1 MNYIENIFICLAA
14 PLLIAVLF
22 PRGSNR
28 RTMAFFLGG
37 MVSCLLSSYIS
48 TFLAALYGLDAQSAS
63 VMLSPMVEEIMK
75 LMPVLYYIMIFEP
88 PKQPAAVGMIMV
100 SLGFAT
106 FENVCYLTQN
116 GADNVVFLLI
126 RGFGTG
132 AMHVVCGLV
141 IGVGLIFLWDRIW
154 IRVVGLVGLL
164 ALAMNYHGIYNMLV
178 TRNDAV
184 AYIGYFI
191 PLITVILGFLFWK
204 DPDDRTGAGAA

>member
-14 PLLIAVLF
+14 PLMIAVLF
-22 PRGSNR
+22 LKGSNR

-48 TFLAALYGLDAQSAS
+48 TFMAALYGLDAQSAS

-88 PKQPAAVGMIMV
+88 PKRPAAVGMVMV

-164 ALAMNYHGIYNMLV
+164 ALAMNYHGIYNMLDIPSAV
-178 TRNDAV
+178 WTGKGWIDENDHV
-184 AYIGYFI
+184 
-191 PLITVILGFLFWK
+191 
-204 DPDDRTGAGAA
+204 